1 MIATIDL
8 HELTRKEAEFVLNFR
23 LNALDKDVREV
34 VVIHGYHL
42 GTKLRGYVRNVYE
55 HPRILKKV
63 VSANPGETI
72 LQLRRK

>member
-23 LNALDKDVREV
+23 LDAMDNNTREV

-42 GTKLRGYVRNVYE
+42 GVKLRGYVRTVYE

-72 LQLRRK
+72 FQLRRK